1 MLKAGG
7 ALTWTGGLPAAP
19 PPLKVHVTDANGRP
33 VPNALLFVNALPYR
47 VWFDPQNGFIE
58 ETPLPSPPVR
68 VRDGVAE
75 LRNAPPGR
83 LSLDLVSGRARRYRL
98 IADVGSAR
106 TLDIRLPGE
115 EQ

>member
-1 MLKAGG
+1 
-7 ALTWTGGLPAAP
+7 
-19 PPLKVHVTDANGRP
+19 
-33 VPNALLFVNALPYR
+33 
-47 VWFDPQNGFIE
+47 
-58 ETPLPSPPVR
+58 VR
-68 VRDGVAE
+68 VRNGVAE